1 MHVARLVCGDHILNI
16 NEGVRS
22 PVALKRLKSLR
33 DKIPDILTT
42 LLAVIDVIAC
52 PYHWNLDL

>member
-1 MHVARLVCGDHILNI
+1 MHDSYVGIIYLILVK
-16 NEGVRS
+16 VRS

-42 LLAVIDVIAC
+42 LLAVIDAIAC
-52 PYHWNLDL
+52 PYDWDLDL